1 MVVLVARTGFPPRI
15 AGELTDIEGTLAHEL
30 STCLLDGIDEQLHD
44 RLGMMVR
51 NRQPGPMLREA
62 ERRRDLFT
70 QEVLK
75 NLEGELVQKQPK
87 VEICIELLDRRG
99 RASVSMERLCDLDSA
114 MQTTR
119 FLLGD
124 WKKLL
129 RLTAEVQP
137 ELPGRG
143 PESDPFLD
151 L

>member
-1 MVVLVARTGFPPRI
+1 M
-15 AGELTDIEGTLAHEL
+15 
-30 STCLLDGIDEQLHD
+30 
-44 RLGMMVR
+44 
-51 NRQPGPMLREA
+51 
-62 ERRRDLFT
+62 
-70 QEVLK
+70 
-75 NLEGELVQKQPK
+75 QKQPK

-114 MQTTR
+114 MQTAR

-124 WKKLL
+124 WKTLM